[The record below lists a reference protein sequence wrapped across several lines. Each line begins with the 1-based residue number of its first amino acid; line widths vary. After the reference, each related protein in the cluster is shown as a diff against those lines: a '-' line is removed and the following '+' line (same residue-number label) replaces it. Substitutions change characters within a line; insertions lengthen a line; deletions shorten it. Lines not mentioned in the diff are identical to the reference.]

1 MNRFRELI
9 LEKVTF
15 ELGWR
20 QPLSMHKQREPQ
32 RVNTGDRKA
41 REVGSAEPDVP
52 AC

>member
-1 MNRFRELI
+1 MNGFRELI

-32 RVNTGDRKA
+32 RVNTGQKGQRG
-41 REVGSAEPDVP
+41 R
-52 AC
+52 